1 MSWLLLYILAGHL
14 VTVPDLPSEA
24 ACMAAAAEVT
34 DARAHSFACVAAGV
48 AV

>member
-1 MSWLLLYILAGHL
+1 MTWLLIYVLAGHL

-24 ACMAAAAEVT
+24 ACLAAAEAVT
-34 DARAHSFACVAAGV
+34 DARAHSFSCVGAGV

>member
-1 MSWLLLYILAGHL
+1 MSWLLLYVLAGHL

-24 ACMAAAAEVT
+24 ACMAAAEAVT
-34 DARAHSFACVAAGV
+34 DQRAHSFACVAAGV